1 VYWQTKLHKPGFEHK
16 LNLLSC
22 SGIAGDTLW
31 GCTVRHTMRAA
42 LNCLAG
48 LFHLLLAMFVMG
60 CLIIAADPVDNMI
73 SQVRES
79 TFKG

>member
-1 VYWQTKLHKPGFEHK
+1 
-16 LNLLSC
+16 
-22 SGIAGDTLW
+22 
-31 GCTVRHTMRAA
+31 MRAA
-42 LNCLAG
+42 LKCLAG